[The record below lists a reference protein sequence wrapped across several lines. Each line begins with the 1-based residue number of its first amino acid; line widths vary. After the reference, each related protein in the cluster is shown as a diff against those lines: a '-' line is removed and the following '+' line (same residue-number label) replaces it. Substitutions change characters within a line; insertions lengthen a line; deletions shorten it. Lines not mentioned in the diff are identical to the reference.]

1 MYLDS
6 NDRKPTMSP
15 QLALRVAIIGGVAL
29 AMFAIVFFRL
39 WYLQVL
45 SGDKYVAAANDNRIR
60 EIKVPAP
67 RGEIVDRDG
76 RTLVDN
82 RASTV
87 LTISPDKLPRR
98 QGEKTRLYGRLARIT
113 GLPVR
118 EIRTSVRDQ
127 LRAQPFAAARV
138 KSDVSTATYHY
149 ILEHQSDFPGV
160 TVETVSLREYP
171 HDQVGAH
178 LFGTV
183 GEINEELLKDE
194 RYRGVTL
201 GDRIGVSGIESAYDR
216 FLRGENGATRLQVD
230 ALGNLRA
237 QVGRREPKQGR
248 QLRLTVDLDVQEA
261 GQRALGGQKGAFV
274 VMDVR
279 NGEVIGLG
287 SSPAF
292 DPNVFARTIRQS
304 DLDRVYSKDRG
315 EPIANRAIQ
324 GQYPTGSTFKLV
336 TAVAGLEGGLIT
348 PGTVVQDGG
357 SITVGNR
364 RFENDQGVAHGPVAL
379 RRALEV
385 SSDVFFY
392 KLGLAMNGSNQLQT
406 WARRLG
412 LGRTTAIDL
421 PGEADNQGHVPSER
435 WRNEGF
441 AAFQRCADEK
451 GLPLAAAAGFPPTR
465 CGFLDRPWGPG
476 DNVNLAVGQG
486 DLAASPLQMAVAYA
500 AVANGGYV
508 VTPHLGQRVEDNEG
522 RALQEFEAPRRRRLP
537 IDASYRQA
545 ILEGLTQAAQGASG
559 TSTSVFE
566 GFPVPV
572 AGKTGTA
579 ERGPGRPN
587 QSWYMS
593 LAPAGRPQYVVA
605 VTFEAGGYGAE
616 TAAPAARKIWAALY
630 NVRDDRREAERAD
643 AQSGAVE

>member
-1 MYLDS
+1 
-6 NDRKPTMSP
+6 
-15 QLALRVAIIGGVAL
+15 
-29 AMFAIVFFRL
+29 MFAIIFFRL

-45 SGDKYVAAANDNRIR
+45 SGDKYVAEANDNRIR
-60 EIKVPAP
+60 EIKVQAP

-76 RTLVDN
+76 RTLVNN

-87 LTISPDKLPRR
+87 VTISPDKLPRR
-98 QGEKTRLYGRLARIT
+98 QAEKTELYRRLSRIT
-113 GLPVR
+113 DLSVR
-118 EIRTSVRDQ
+118 EIRTDVRDQ
-127 LRAQPFAAARV
+127 LRAQPFATATV
-138 KSDVSTATYHY
+138 KRDVSPATVAY
-149 ILEHQSDFPGV
+149 ILEHQREFPGV
-160 TVETVSLREYP
+160 TIETVSLREYP

-183 GEINEELLKDE
+183 GEVNEEQLDNE
-194 RYRGVTL
+194 RYRNVTQ
-201 GDRIGVSGIESAYDR
+201 GDRVGVSGIEYAYDR

-237 QVGRREPKQGR
+237 QVGRREPRQGR

-274 VMDVR
+274 VMDAR
-279 NGEVIGLG
+279 NGEVVALG

-292 DPNVFARTIRQS
+292 DPNIFARTIRQS
-304 DLDRVYSKDRG
+304 DFDRLSSKENG
-315 EPIANRAIQ
+315 EPLANRAIQ
-324 GQYPTGSTFKLV
+324 GQYPTGSTFKPI

-348 PGTVVQDGG
+348 PDTVINDTG
-357 SITVGNR
+357 SLRVGDR
-364 RFENDQGVAHGPVAL
+364 LFKNDQGTAHGPVAL

-385 SSDVFFY
+385 SSDVYFY
-392 KLGLAMNGSNQLQT
+392 TLGLQMNGSNQLQR
-406 WARRLG
+406 WSRELG
-412 LGRTTAIDL
+412 LDRGTGIDI
-421 PGEADNQGHVPSER
+421 PGEVRGQGHVPSER

-441 AAFQRCADEK
+441 AEFQRCKERK
-451 GLPLAAAAGFPPTR
+451 KPTPQDISLGV
-465 CGFLDRPWGPG
+465 CGYQDRPWGPG
-476 DNVNLAVGQG
+476 DNVNLAIGQG

-500 AVANGGYV
+500 AIANGGYI
-508 VTPHLGQRVEDNEG
+508 VTPHLGQRVEDSEG
-522 RALQEFEAPRRRRLP
+522 RALQEFEAARRRKLP
-537 IDASYRQA
+537 IDPSYRQA
-545 ILEGLTQAAQGASG
+545 ILDGLRQAAQGAGG

-587 QSWYMS
+587 QSWYVS
-593 LAPAGRPQYVVA
+593 LAPAGNPNYVVA
-605 VTFEAGGYGAE
+605 VTFETGGYGAE

-630 NVRDDRREAERAD
+630 NVRDDRREAEQAD

>member
-29 AMFAIVFFRL
+29 ALFAVIFFRL

-45 SGDKYVAAANDNRIR
+45 SGDKYVAQANDNRIR
-60 EIKVPAP
+60 EIKVQAP

-98 QGEKTRLYGRLARIT
+98 QDEKTELYERLSRIT

-118 EIRTSVRDQ
+118 EIRTNVRDQ

-149 ILEHQSDFPGV
+149 ILENQSDFPGV
-160 TVETVSLREYP
+160 AVETVSLRRYP
-171 HDQVGAH
+171 NEEVGAH

-216 FLRGENGATRLQVD
+216 YLRGENGATRLQVD

-237 QVGRREPKQGR
+237 QVGRREPRQGR

-279 NGEVIGLG
+279 NGEVIALG

-292 DPNVFARTIRQS
+292 DPNIFARTIRQS
-304 DLDRVYSKDRG
+304 DLDKVYSKDRG

-324 GQYPTGSTFKLV
+324 GQYPTGSTFKPI

-348 PGTVVQDGG
+348 PGTVINDGG
-357 SITVGNR
+357 SITVGDR
-364 RFENDQGVAHGPVAL
+364 KFENDQGVAHGPVAL

-392 KLGLAMNGSNQLQT
+392 TLGLQMNGSNQLQN
-406 WARRLG
+406 WARALG
-412 LGRTTAIDL
+412 IGRTTGIDI
-421 PGEADNQGHVPSER
+421 PGEVSGQGHVPSER
-435 WRNEGF
+435 WRNEEF
-441 AAFQRCADEK
+441 AEFQRCKEQER
-451 GLPLAAAAGFPPTR
+451 PTPQEIALGE
-465 CGFLDRPWGPG
+465 CGYQDRPWGPG
-476 DNVNLAVGQG
+476 DNVNLAIGQG
-486 DLAASPLQMAVAYA
+486 DLGASPLQMAVAYA
-500 AVANGGYV
+500 AIANGGYI

-522 RALQEFEAPRRRRLP
+522 RALQEFEASRRRKLP

-545 ILEGLTQAAQGASG
+545 ILDGLTQAAQGGGG

-566 GFPVPV
+566 GFQVPV

-579 ERGPGRPN
+579 ERGAGRPN
-587 QSWYMS
+587 QSWYLS
-593 LAPAGRPQYVVA
+593 LAPAGNPNYVVA

-630 NVRDDRREAERAD
+630 NVRDDRREAEQAD
-643 AQSGAVE
+643 AQTGAVE

>member
-29 AMFAIVFFRL
+29 AMFAIIFFRL

-60 EIKVPAP
+60 EIKLQAP

-87 LTISPDKLPRR
+87 ITISPDRLPRR
-98 QGEKTRLYGRLARIT
+98 QAEKTELYKRLARIT
-113 GLPVR
+113 NLSVR
-118 EIRTSVRDQ
+118 EVRTTVRDQ
-127 LRAQPFAAARV
+127 LRAQPFA
-138 KSDVSTATYHY
+138 TATVKRDVPPPTVAY
-149 ILEHQSDFPGV
+149 ILENERDFPGV
-160 TVETVSLREYP
+160 EIETVSLREYP
-171 HDQVGAH
+171 HEQVGAH

-201 GDRIGVSGIESAYDR
+201 GDRIGVSGIESSYDR

-279 NGEVIGLG
+279 NGEVIALG

-292 DPNVFARTIRQS
+292 DPNIFARTIKQS
-304 DLDRVYSKDRG
+304 DLDKVYSKENG

-324 GQYPTGSTFKLV
+324 GQYVTGSTFKAI

-348 PGTVVQDGG
+348 PGTVINDGG
-357 SITVGNR
+357 SIVVGDR

-379 RRALEV
+379 RRALAV
-385 SSDVFFY
+385 SSDVYFY
-392 KLGLAMNGSNQLQT
+392 TLGLQMNGSNQLQN
-406 WARRLG
+406 WAKRLG
-412 LGRTTAIDL
+412 VGRTTGIDL
-421 PGEADNQGHVPSER
+421 PGEVRNQGHVPSER

-451 GLPLAAAAGFPPTR
+451 NLPLAAAAGFPPDR

-486 DLAASPLQMAVAYA
+486 DLAASPLQMAIAYA
-500 AVANGGYV
+500 AIANGGFI
-508 VTPHLGQRVEDNEG
+508 VTPHLGLRVEDNEG
-522 RALQEFEAPRRRRLP
+522 RALQEFEPARRRRLP
-537 IDASYRQA
+537 IDAGYRQA
-545 ILEGLTQAAQGASG
+545 ILEGLTAAAQGPGG
-559 TSTSVFE
+559 TSTSVLE

-579 ERGPGRPN
+579 ERGSGRPN
-587 QSWYMS
+587 QSWYLS
-593 LAPAGRPQYVVA
+593 LAPAGDPNYVVA
-605 VTFEAGGYGAE
+605 VTFETGGYGAE

-630 NVRDDRREAERAD
+630 NVRGDERETERAD

>member
-1 MYLDS
+1 MYLDPG
-6 NDRKPTMSP
+6 DRKPTMGP

-29 AMFAIVFFRL
+29 AMFAVIFFRL
-39 WYLQVL
+39 WYLQIL

-60 EIKVPAP
+60 EIKVQAP
-67 RGEIVDRDG
+67 RGEIVDREG
-76 RTLVDN
+76 RTLVNN

-87 LTISPDKLPRR
+87 ITISPDRLPRR
-98 QGEKTRLYGRLARIT
+98 QDEKTRLYRRLSRIT

-149 ILEHQSDFPGV
+149 ILENQSDFPGV

-171 HDQVGAH
+171 HDQIGAH

-183 GEINEELLKDE
+183 GEVSQEQLDDE
-194 RYRGVTL
+194 RYRNVTL
-201 GDRIGVSGIESAYDR
+201 GDRVGVSGIEYAYDR

-237 QVGRREPKQGR
+237 QVGRREPRQGR
-248 QLRLTVDLDVQEA
+248 QLRLAVDLDVQEA

-279 NGEVIGLG
+279 NGEMIALG

-292 DPNVFARTIRQS
+292 DPNIFARTIKQS
-304 DLDRVYSKDRG
+304 DFDRLSSKEHG
-315 EPIANRAIQ
+315 EPLANRAIQ
-324 GQYPTGSTFKLV
+324 GQYPTGSTFKPI
-336 TAVAGLEGGLIT
+336 TAVAGLQGGLIT
-348 PGTVVQDGG
+348 PDTVVNDTG
-357 SITVGNR
+357 SITVGDR

-385 SSDVFFY
+385 SSDVYFY
-392 KLGLAMNGSNQLQT
+392 TLGLQMNGSNQLQR
-406 WARRLG
+406 WARELG
-412 LGRTTAIDL
+412 LDRATGIDI
-421 PGEADNQGHVPSER
+421 PGEVRGQGHVPSER

-441 AAFQRCADEK
+441 AEFQRCKERER
-451 GLPLAAAAGFPPTR
+451 PTPHEISLGA
-465 CGFLDRPWGPG
+465 CGFVDRPWGPG
-476 DNVNLAVGQG
+476 DNVNLAIGQG

-500 AVANGGYV
+500 AIANGGYI

-522 RALQEFEAPRRRRLP
+522 RALQEFDAPRRRRVE
-537 IDASYRQA
+537 IDARYRQA
-545 ILEGLTQAAQGASG
+545 ILDGLRQAAQGASG
-559 TSTSVFE
+559 TSTSVFK
-566 GFPVPV
+566 GFPVPI

-587 QSWYMS
+587 QSWYLS
-593 LAPAGRPQYVVA
+593 LAPAGNPQYVVA
-605 VTFEAGGYGAE
+605 VTFETGGYGAE

-643 AQSGAVE
+643 ARAGAVE